1 VADESIDR
9 QETAMPK
16 TMTRKPAH
24 NALTFEDFCFL
35 VKDGQKAD
43 LIDGVIY
50 MASPD
55 NTDAFRLSKWLLM
68 LLDDFALERDLGEV
82 FGFRVAFRLD
92 EANAPEPDIGF
103 VCKARLVRVKRGFF
117 DGPPDA
123 AFEIVSPESVERD
136 YQKKRRQYEK
146 FGVRE
151 YWIVDEME
159 ETVTLLRLN
168 RKGRYH
174 EVRPKDGVYRSD
186 VIEGFRLD
194 PAWLWQTPRPRR
206 ATILAELLAA
216 SK

>member
-1 VADESIDR
+1 
-9 QETAMPK
+9 MPK
-16 TMTRKPAH
+16 TMTRNPAH
-24 NALTFEDFCFL
+24 HALTFEDFCFL

-146 FGVRE
+146 FGVHE
-151 YWIVDEME
+151 YWIVDEMDQ
-159 ETVTLLRLN
+159 TVTLLRLN
-168 RKGRYH
+168 RKGKYQ

-186 VIEGFRLD
+186 VIEGFRLN

>member
-1 VADESIDR
+1 
-9 QETAMPK
+9 MPK

-24 NALTFEDFCFL
+24 HALTFEDFCFL

-55 NTDAFRLSKWLLM
+55 NTDAFRLAKWLLM

-103 VCKARLVRVKRGFF
+103 VCKARLVRVKQGFF

-146 FGVRE
+146 FGVHE

-159 ETVTLLRLN
+159 ETLTLLRLN
-168 RKGRYH
+168 RKGKYQ

-194 PAWLWQTPRPRR
+194 PAWLWQMPRPRR

>member
-1 VADESIDR
+1 
-9 QETAMPK
+9 MPK
-16 TMTRKPAH
+16 TITRKPVH
-24 NALTFEDFCFL
+24 NTLTFEDFCFL

-55 NTDAFRLSKWLLM
+55 NTEAFRLSKWLLM

-103 VCKARLVRVKRGFF
+103 VCKARLVRVKQGFF

-146 FGVRE
+146 FGVHE

-159 ETVTLLRLN
+159 ETLTLLRLN
-168 RKGRYH
+168 RKGKYQ

-194 PAWLWQTPRPRR
+194 PAWLWQMPRPRR
-206 ATILAELLAA
+206 PTILAELLAA